1 MSSIQEIHEL
11 ETKIYD
17 IVNDFC
23 SGCTT
28 EDTFTIDGEKYN
40 FWNYVTNDGIE
51 LVPDNDKISDL
62 ANSILFLD

>member
-17 IVNDFC
+17 VVNDFC
-23 SGCTT
+23 SGCTM

>member
-23 SGCTT
+23 SGCITD
-28 EDTFTIDGEKYN
+28 DTFTINGEEYN
-40 FWNYVTNDGIE
+40 FWDYVTNDGIE